1 MNSTRTKYPALTITF
16 LAALALVN
24 FTVAAHADDVRMPDK
39 VKILTA
45 YGFKGGAYDTNN
57 KVVEEISFGTS
68 TDNRLLDIDGDR
80 GFADSPEEFIT
91 AVYFT
96 PVTINAGAQKIVDS
110 ELPRNKEGA
119 LRLCS
124 MWLLKTAEYPE
135 NAGKYR
141 DAIGIIK
148 QKAGEKFG
156 VQLTDSEIRT
166 YYADAIKKKVY
177 ETPIRLLAKDE
188 QDRVREL
195 LMAYLLEPTEKNA
208 YNFRNFVQGIRG
220 FEPKKGG
227 EIVAFVEKISPE
239 LCGNIV

>member
-1 MNSTRTKYPALTITF
+1 
-16 LAALALVN
+16 
-24 FTVAAHADDVRMPDK
+24 
-39 VKILTA
+39 
-45 YGFKGGAYDTNN
+45 
-57 KVVEEISFGTS
+57 
-68 TDNRLLDIDGDR
+68 
-80 GFADSPEEFIT
+80 
-91 AVYFT
+91 
-96 PVTINAGAQKIVDS
+96 
-110 ELPRNKEGA
+110 
-119 LRLCS
+119 

-148 QKAGEKFG
+148 QKAGEKYG

-177 ETPIRLLAKDE
+177 ETPIRLLTKDE

-239 LCGNIV
+239 LCGKIV